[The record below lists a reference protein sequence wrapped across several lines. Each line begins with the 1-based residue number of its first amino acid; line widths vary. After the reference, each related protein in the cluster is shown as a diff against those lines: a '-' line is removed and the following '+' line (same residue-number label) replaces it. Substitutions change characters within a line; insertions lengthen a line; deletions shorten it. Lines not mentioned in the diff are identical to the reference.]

1 MARISLVQLD
11 FLHPAGRGSR
21 AARILLL
28 LGVLTVT
35 AMVAFQQQISTEVRG
50 RETQLEELRGMS
62 RRGLPAISGREGD
75 SAETRDQIK
84 KANSVL
90 AQMNVPWEGLF
101 SAIESAEDGN
111 VALLAVQPDVRGRG
125 LMIGGEARSLPAVL
139 TYMARLQQSQ
149 RLRNLVL
156 ASHEVKVK
164 EPGQPVEFSLLA
176 SWVEAP

>member
-1 MARISLVQLD
+1 MARVSPVQLD

-28 LGVLTVT
+28 AGVLSVI
-35 AMVAFQQQISTEVRG
+35 AMLAFQHQVSTEVRA
-50 RETQLEELRGMS
+50 RESQLEELRGMS
-62 RRGLPAISGREGD
+62 RRGLPSISGREGD
-75 SAETRDQIK
+75 SAETREQIK
-84 KANSVL
+84 KANLVL

-101 SAIESAEDGN
+101 AAIESAEDGN
-111 VALLAVQPDVRGRG
+111 VALLAVQPDVRGRA

-139 TYMARLQQSQ
+139 SYMARLQQSQ

-156 ASHEVKVK
+156 ASHEVKIK

-176 SWVEAP
+176 NWVEAP